1 MIHAINDLF
10 TFLWEIMCAI
20 WDIFCIAPIATI
32 VFIIGALF
40 ISVLGYQLITKDE
53 GPSSESSTQQS

>member
-32 VFIIGALF
+32 VFIIGTMF
-40 ISVLGYQLITKDE
+40 ISVWGYQLITKDE
-53 GPSSESSTQQS
+53 DSASESSAQ